1 MDELTEQEF
10 QAQLAALERGEALP
24 AGLPAEDAAD
34 LALAG
39 RLLAQRVQPGPDL
52 LAAVRRSTAALPP
65 ARRFRWPRFD
75 LKAPTRRKSMSARR
89 IPAWQR
95 VAVGLAALVLA
106 FGITMAAFPS
116 ARAAVLNLI
125 RQIGGVTIVETE
137 QYPHSPEQRQGGS
150 MNMHDTSP
158 DTAPE
163 QLFTAQS
170 CSLAEARALLPFD
183 FAVPTWA
190 PAGFVQ
196 DDQVRIFLP
205 PEGMTDTVFLVDRLQ
220 VSWSDPSRPAYI
232 YFYVAHCQVPDC
244 EQRWLVGTDSADVV
258 QVRGQ
263 EAALVRGSWDVDTQ
277 RYENSGMLN
286 LLWKEGEVFYSLV
299 GFESAT
305 SVDDLVH
312 MAESMP

>member
-1 MDELTEQEF
+1 
-10 QAQLAALERGEALP
+10 
-24 AGLPAEDAAD
+24 
-34 LALAG
+34 
-39 RLLAQRVQPGPDL
+39 
-52 LAAVRRSTAALPP
+52 
-65 ARRFRWPRFD
+65 
-75 LKAPTRRKSMSARR
+75 MSARR

-95 VAVGLAALVLA
+95 VAVGLAVLVLA

-116 ARAAVLNLI
+116 ARAAVLDLI

-137 QYPHSPEQRQGGS
+137 QYPHRPEQRQGGS

-158 DTAPE
+158 ETAPE
-163 QLFTAQS
+163 QTFTVQTY
-170 CSLAEARALLPFD
+170 SLAEARALLPFD

-205 PEGMTDTVFLVDRLQ
+205 PEGMTHTVFLMDNVQLT
-220 VSWSDPSRPAYI
+220 WEDPSRHASI
-232 YFYVAHCQVPDC
+232 YLYATHCQVADC
-244 EQRWLVGTDSADVV
+244 EQRWLVGLDSAEVL

-286 LLWKEGEVFYSLV
+286 LLWKEGEVFYSLI
-299 GFESAT
+299 GFECTT
-305 SVDDLVH
+305 SPDDLVH